1 MNPKHLTPLAVLAAV
16 AVVATAVTLHTG
28 TPTIASDRRGESVL
42 PLVLAKGNDITAVSI
57 RDHNGNL
64 ALERRGN
71 RFVAA
76 DSGYPVK
83 TDAIRD
89 LVASTATL
97 AFEESRTDDPQR
109 YGDLG
114 LADPDAKDA
123 KDSGKEISFRT
134 ATGELGDL
142 VVGRTD
148 TTTGGV
154 GGGVFIRVKD
164 EPQAFLVR
172 GNVRLP
178 ASRAEWF
185 VPFDLDVKRSEIT
198 KVVLSGGGRDDVTA
212 TAAAPG
218 KPMQLDGVPEN
229 RKPEDLKIGRLGTMV
244 EGFTFQ
250 DVRKSTDAAGDGRRM
265 VVSRGDDLRL
275 TFTSVGNLGDGWVRI
290 AAEATADSA
299 NDTAKL
305 INAKVEGW
313 DFRLPPNLTEM
324 LGWTATDLTT
334 EQKDKASGG

>member
-16 AVVATAVTLHTG
+16 SVVATAVTLHTG
-28 TPTIASDRRGESVL
+28 TPTIASDRRGETVL
-42 PLVLAKGNDITAVSI
+42 PLVLTKGNDITAVSV
-57 RDHNGNL
+57 RDHSGNL

-83 TDAIRD
+83 TDLIRD

-123 KDSGKEISFRT
+123 KDAGKEISFRT
-134 ATGELGDL
+134 ASGDLGDV
-142 VVGRTD
+142 VVGKTD
-148 TTTGGV
+148 STTGGV
-154 GGGVFIRVKD
+154 GGGVFIRLKD
-164 EPQAFLVR
+164 EPQTFLVR
-172 GNVRLP
+172 GSVRLP

-185 VPFDLDVKRSEIT
+185 VPFDLDIKRSEIT
-198 KVVLSGGGRDDVTA
+198 KVVLSGGGRDDVAA
-212 TAAAPG
+212 TAAGPG
-218 KPMQLDGVPEN
+218 KPLQLDNVPDN
-229 RKPEDLKIGRLGTMV
+229 RKPDDVKVGRLATMV
-244 EGFTFQ
+244 DGFTFQ
-250 DVRKSTDAAGDGRRM
+250 DVRKSTEAPGDSRRL

-290 AAEATADSA
+290 TAEATADSA
-299 NDTAKL
+299 KDTAKL
-305 INAKVEGW
+305 ITAKVDGW
-313 DFRLPPNLTEM
+313 DFRLPANLTEM
-324 LGWTATDLTT
+324 LGWTATDLST
-334 EQKDKASGG
+334 EQKDKDNKG